1 MRMRSTPGLARRGVA
16 APWLVVV
23 APVLGLLVVWVLQI
37 GYKRHLQHELEV
49 AEEAAVLAVAN
60 GLVDDLLLTD
70 NPHRQQ
76 IVEKRAI
83 EAGRRI
89 AALNRVGGHPLLLRE
104 NHENECQGELVLGT
118 LQNPFSHEFN
128 AAPEGRPD
136 LCHPNRN
143 AVRAAL
149 KRRCVAASATAF
161 VDRDVIG
168 FQIEGAM
175 SLARNAP
182 PAIPVIPLA
191 LLTDPAPHGTREEC
205 AERDRDSWEFRILA
219 RKGLEGD
226 GRDFFHCH
234 PKTGRPEE
242 GADDIPEIRITLAA
256 GEEGDEEGK
265 DKDRGREREGERNRE
280 RERDQE
286 REREGRGEGRRVNGQ
301 LTGIGTEEARQA
313 VRQFRTGITHQD
325 LLPRGGKLLL
335 GEGQVHHRDG
345 NRLLLPRLKPSAEDL
360 QLLAQTLNDILGQPR
375 VWLLYS
381 PVDKQGSTRALDVVG
396 FVAAR
401 VVRVEAGR
409 SDDDREAR
417 HLSFIL
423 QPCELV
429 TATAVTDCRRRDLG
443 PRTLFNP
450 YVCKVR
456 LVE

>member
-1 MRMRSTPGLARRGVA
+1 
-16 APWLVVV
+16 
-23 APVLGLLVVWVLQI
+23 
-37 GYKRHLQHELEV
+37 
-49 AEEAAVLAVAN
+49 
-60 GLVDDLLLTD
+60 
-70 NPHRQQ
+70 
-76 IVEKRAI
+76 
-83 EAGRRI
+83 
-89 AALNRVGGHPLLLRE
+89 
-104 NHENECQGELVLGT
+104 
-118 LQNPFSHEFN
+118 
-128 AAPEGRPD
+128 
-136 LCHPNRN
+136 
-143 AVRAAL
+143 
-149 KRRCVAASATAF
+149 

-182 PAIPVIPLA
+182 PAVPVMPLA

-234 PKTGRPEE
+234 PRTGRPEE
-242 GADDIPEIRITLAA
+242 GADDIPEIRVTLTA

-265 DKDRGREREGERNRE
+265 DGKDKDRDQEREGERNRGRDGERNRE
-280 RERDQE
+280 RERD
-286 REREGRGEGRRVNGQ
+286 REREGRDDGHRVNGQ
-301 LTGIGTEEARQA
+301 LAGIGTEEARQA
-313 VRQFRTGITHQD
+313 IRQFRTGITYQD

-335 GEGQVHHRDG
+335 GEGQGHHRDA
-345 NRLLLPRLKPSAEDL
+345 NRLLLPHLKPSAEDL

-375 VWLLYS
+375 VWMLYS
-381 PVDKQGSTRALDVVG
+381 QVHEQGSTRALDVVG

-401 VVRVEAGR
+401 VVRVEAGQ